1 VPLWFRLN
9 HHPNASLSRMGFIH
23 TRMIVYYDA
32 LKSAGVP
39 AEMHVYA
46 EGKHAFGLRP
56 TQHPITTAW
65 PRLVEEWLRTIRMI
79 D

>member
-1 VPLWFRLN
+1 VHAGNDPVDPVS
-9 HHPNASLSRMGFIH
+9 HSL
-23 TRMIVYYDA
+23 VYYDA
-32 LKSAGVP
+32 LKNAGVP
-39 AEMHVYA
+39 AELHVYA

-56 TQHPITTAW
+56 TQHPITMAW